1 MTHVPTFEREREGEG
16 GIIIKR
22 IYLNPEVLRLAKM
35 LHQHFRI
42 LCLTTLSS
50 LCPSSNDKPSQYI
63 GAVQNMDLKSEKYSK
78 IHIQPSVMTQITQ
91 SKVV

>member
-1 MTHVPTFEREREGEG
+1 MTHVPTFEGDRKGEG
-16 GIIIKR
+16 GIIINS
-22 IYLNPEVLRLAKM
+22 ICLNPEVLRLAKM

-50 LCPSSNDKPSQYI
+50 LCPSSNDKLSQYT

-78 IHIQPSVMTQITQ
+78 IHIQPSL
-91 SKVV
+91 S